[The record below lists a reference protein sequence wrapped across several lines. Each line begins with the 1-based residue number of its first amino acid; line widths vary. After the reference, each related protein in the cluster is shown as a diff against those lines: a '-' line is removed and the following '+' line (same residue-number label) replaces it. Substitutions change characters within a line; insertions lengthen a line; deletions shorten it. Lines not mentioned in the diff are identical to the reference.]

1 MNSSLKSALTELIDY
16 AGLFP
21 PQSHDLET
29 AVDEYFQYVSG
40 KDGWIVSRFVCPAKR
55 LSDLQTLL
63 QARPNRPDM
72 PVSVIG
78 TGGAD
83 LDTWETN
90 LEDDARLITAFEE
103 AMGESAP
110 IEAFEIALPG
120 SGEVAPVIKDLK
132 AFESIEIFL
141 EVPLTMDLS
150 AAFDQM
156 ADVDWILAKAR
167 TGSVRAE
174 DIPTADQLAKFL
186 KEALDTE
193 VPFKLT
199 AGLHQPFAHHDAS
212 VGAELFGF
220 LNVLVAITAHL
231 REDLAMPEWVRI
243 LTDQDSKNWS
253 LQPGGVEYMGTLF
266 SWEELEDARSFFI
279 AVGSCSVDEPLEA
292 LEAFSIREVAR

>member
-40 KDGWIVSRFVCPAKR
+40 KDGWIVSRFVCPATR

-63 QARPNRPDM
+63 QAKPNRPDM
-72 PVSVIG
+72 PVSVLG
-78 TGGAD
+78 TGGPD
-83 LDTWETN
+83 LDSWETN
-90 LEDDARLITAFEE
+90 LEEDARLMTAFEE

-110 IEAFEIALPG
+110 LEAFEIALPG

-141 EVPLTMDLS
+141 EVPLTIDLS

-167 TGSVRAE
+167 TGSVRAQ
-174 DIPTADQLAKFL
+174 DIPTAEQLGKFL

-199 AGLHQPFAHHDAS
+199 AGLHQPFAHHDEQ
-212 VGAELFGF
+212 VGADLFGF

-231 REDLAMPEWVRI
+231 REDLAMPEWIRI
-243 LTDQDSKNWS
+243 LTDTDSNNWS
-253 LQPGGVEYMGTLF
+253 LQPGGVAYMGTLF

-292 LEAFSIREVAR
+292 LEAFSVREVAR